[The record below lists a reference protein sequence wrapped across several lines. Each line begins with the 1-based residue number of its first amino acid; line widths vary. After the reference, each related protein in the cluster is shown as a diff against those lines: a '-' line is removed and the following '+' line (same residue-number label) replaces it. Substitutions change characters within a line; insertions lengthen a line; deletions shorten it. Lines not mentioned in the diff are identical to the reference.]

1 MKYVISILLTGLM
14 LLLVGCGQSEEE
26 KFYAELAEKE
36 KTELA
41 YKAAADKA
49 AADKALAEKA
59 EYRAKLAQAGI
70 VSLNEISGGLFG
82 DAVSAE
88 QVYKDKKLT
97 ILGEIISIGEH
108 DSATLTQAE
117 GPAYMLIQGE
127 RPLYAANTTALAVS
141 VSRVLLCEVDLS
153 DVLTLETKTRVVVTG
168 IFHPNLPE
176 WVGYGPDY
184 WLEGCSIVT
193 DQYIGIVSK

>member
-1 MKYVISILLTGLM
+1 MKYLTFIFLAGLM
-14 LLLVGCGQSEEE
+14 LLMVGCGQSEEE
-26 KFYAELAEKE
+26 KFYAELAEKAE
-36 KTELA
+36 TE
-41 YKAAADKA
+41 
-49 AADKALAEKA
+49 LAEKA
-59 EYRAKLAQAGI
+59 ETELAEKAENRAKLAQAGI

-97 ILGEIISIGEH
+97 ILGEIVGIGEH

-117 GPAYMLIQGE
+117 GPAYILIQGE

-141 VSRVLLCEVDLS
+141 ASRVLLCEVDLS

-168 IFHPNLPE
+168 IFLS
-176 WVGYGPDY
+176 G
-184 WLEGCSIVT
+184 
-193 DQYIGIVSK
+193 

>member
-1 MKYVISILLTGLM
+1 MKYLTFIFLAGLM
-14 LLLVGCGQSEEE
+14 LLMVGCGQSEEE
-26 KFYAELAEKE
+26 KFYAELAEKAE
-36 KTELA
+36 TE
-41 YKAAADKA
+41 
-49 AADKALAEKA
+49 LAEKA
-59 EYRAKLAQAGI
+59 ETELAEKAENRAKLAQAGI

-97 ILGEIISIGEH
+97 ILGEIVGIGEH

-117 GPAYMLIQGE
+117 GPAYILIQGE

-141 VSRVLLCEVDLS
+141 ASRVLLCEVDLS